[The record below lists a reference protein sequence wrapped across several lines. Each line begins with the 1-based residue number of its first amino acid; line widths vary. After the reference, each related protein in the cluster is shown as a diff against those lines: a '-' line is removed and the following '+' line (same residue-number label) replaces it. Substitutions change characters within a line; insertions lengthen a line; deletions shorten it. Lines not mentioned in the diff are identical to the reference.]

1 VQGGGGVSARS
12 RKCGEVGG
20 LGFGLVRN
28 QYIDRTMPT
37 ITMSRMGYITVCL
50 NSKYSYM

>member
-1 VQGGGGVSARS
+1 VQGGGGVSARF
-12 RKCGEVGG
+12 RKCGEVGD

-28 QYIDRTMPT
+28 QYIDRTMPI
-37 ITMSRMGYITVCL
+37 ITMSRIGYITICL